1 MESQFRTVIRQKIID
16 AQAAP
21 LPLLTRRDIWLP
33 AVKGKAT
40 AVIGMRRAGKTS
52 LLWQIL
58 AGRIATGTP
67 REGLL
72 YFSFEDER
80 LADMQVEDLDLL
92 VESFYQL
99 NPSWR
104 DVRRA
109 TFFLDEIQ
117 LVPGWELFARRLL
130 DSENI
135 ELFLSGSSARLLL
148 RDVVERHNLSQ
159 PQVLHW
165 MVRQL
170 LGNAA
175 GSFSINK
182 FHADLKS
189 RGVAVGKD
197 TLHSYLAHLED
208 AFLLSSLDLATDSE
222 RRRQVNPRKVY
233 PVDTGLMALFD
244 RSGKANV
251 GHALETAVLHELQ
264 RRGAQ
269 VNYVRTSAGF
279 EVDFYARGLGGD
291 EALIQVCADLGSP
304 DTLAREVRA
313 LQDAATT
320 WPNASL
326 QLITFNQPKGILP
339 PEIQLHIA
347 SDWLLRTA

>member
-21 LPLLTRRDIWLP
+21 LPVLTRRDVWLP
-33 AVKGKAT
+33 SVKGKAT

-72 YFSFEDER
+72 YFSFEDEG

-135 ELFLSGSSARLLL
+135 
-148 RDVVERHNLSQ
+148 
-159 PQVLHW
+159 
-165 MVRQL
+165 
-170 LGNAA
+170 
-175 GSFSINK
+175 
-182 FHADLKS
+182 
-189 RGVAVGKD
+189 
-197 TLHSYLAHLED
+197 
-208 AFLLSSLDLATDSE
+208 
-222 RRRQVNPRKVY
+222 
-233 PVDTGLMALFD
+233 
-244 RSGKANV
+244 
-251 GHALETAVLHELQ
+251 
-264 RRGAQ
+264 
-269 VNYVRTSAGF
+269 
-279 EVDFYARGLGGD
+279 
-291 EALIQVCADLGSP
+291 
-304 DTLAREVRA
+304 
-313 LQDAATT
+313 
-320 WPNASL
+320 
-326 QLITFNQPKGILP
+326 
-339 PEIQLHIA
+339 
-347 SDWLLRTA
+347 